1 MPSLHDVLRRALDEI
16 ALEGRDGCALP
27 RLWTLLDRD
36 DALDEAARDAIW
48 RALAA
53 READE
58 IAVQFSSPGEHAT
71 AAAAAA
77 RGARLI
83 AGHAPRLRALGLTD
97 ELPSDMLHGVLEQVA
112 RARHVGI
119 PATKVSSEK
128 RGYLVEKLVA
138 AGFVCKSF
146 VRIAGEESTGGNV
159 LWLKRF
165 YLQVWADSAP
175 APAAAARVPAPG
187 ERRLRPEDS
196 VRNSAAS
203 HRPSH
208 EWSAS
213 WHRAW
218 IRRAVREIR
227 ERGRPL
233 NGAADSGSERPLAMT
248 FAGCRDA
255 IRESG
260 DEQAITST
268 LSNESADASDAV
280 MGGVVMQRHALFQS
294 ISRAE
299 NKHLIDGVRRHVAAS
314 DGPRLLEVFWGK
326 PNVLTGEIA
335 CLNDDGADRNHAA
348 AKVSAADA
356 EDTATDQAAPDATLS
371 ARRPQWCLRLA
382 RAGPAA
388 ATVKVEG
395 DVSARGPPRAVMPTP
410 AWAFEEGLEHSIC
423 SAIGGSGVA
432 GTTLRELCAHLGC
445 ESKML
450 GKARA
455 PLLRCGA
462 PLRARLAHPQTA
474 RRRLSKNSPRRA
486 TPPAG

>member
-1 MPSLHDVLRRALDEI
+1 M
-16 ALEGRDGCALP
+16 
-27 RLWTLLDRD
+27 
-36 DALDEAARDAIW
+36 
-48 RALAA
+48 
-53 READE
+53 
-58 IAVQFSSPGEHAT
+58 
-71 AAAAAA
+71 
-77 RGARLI
+77 
-83 AGHAPRLRALGLTD
+83 
-97 ELPSDMLHGVLEQVA
+97 
-112 RARHVGI
+112 
-119 PATKVSSEK
+119 
-128 RGYLVEKLVA
+128 
-138 AGFVCKSF
+138 
-146 VRIAGEESTGGNV
+146 
-159 LWLKRF
+159 
-165 YLQVWADSAP
+165 
-175 APAAAARVPAPG
+175 PAPG

-218 IRRAVREIR
+218 IRRAAREIR

-233 NGAADSGSERPLAMT
+233 SGAAESGSERPLAMT

-348 AKVSAADA
+348 AKVSLRTRKIGDRPGGAGDLIG
-356 EDTATDQAAPDATLS
+356 APS
-371 ARRPQWCLRLA
+371 SWCLRWHG
-382 RAGPAA
+382 RTSA

-395 DVSARGPPRAVMPTP
+395 DGAVSRARGSTRAVMPTP

-455 PLLRCGA
+455 PPSGGA
-462 PLRARLAHPQTA
+462 LYARASLTP
-474 RRRLSKNSPRRA
+474 KWRA
-486 TPPAG
+486 ADCP